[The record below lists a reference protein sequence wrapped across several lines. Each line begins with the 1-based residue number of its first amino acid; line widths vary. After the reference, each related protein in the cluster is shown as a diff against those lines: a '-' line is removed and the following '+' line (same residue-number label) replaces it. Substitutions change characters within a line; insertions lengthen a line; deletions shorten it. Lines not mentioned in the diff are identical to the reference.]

1 VPRLPVDGKKVIE
14 HRITFGTKERT
25 ILEDLS
31 TSLRIQAITGDV
43 PITEILSSPT
53 KVITLVEAIATALE
67 LVGIETPIPTPVD
80 AYDFLISVNEKRKAN
95 PGGWW
100 DVDLRRDFERFFG

>member
-1 VPRLPVDGKKVIE
+1 MPRLPVDGKKVSE
-14 HRITFGTKERT
+14 LRITFGSKERML
-25 ILEDLS
+25 LEDLS
-31 TSLRIQAITGDV
+31 TSLRIMAITGDV

-53 KVITLVEAIATALE
+53 KVITLVEGIATALE

-80 AYDFLISVNEKRKAN
+80 AYDFLVKINEKRKAN